1 MFKSLESGSRVM
13 PLAAVLASS
22 LFLSH
27 VFSQTSHAGPVEN
40 QPSASAPAGA
50 SGKPGRAA
58 AGEPYHYESSR
69 FPGRASRYYGMVWG
83 VDSLAVKRVE
93 SGEMIRFSYRVLDG
107 SKAKAL
113 NDKKAEPY
121 LIDEQARVKLVIPT
135 MDKVGKLR
143 QSSSPESG
151 RLYWM
156 LFSNKGGLVKRG
168 DMVSVVIGNFHA
180 DGLGVE

>member
-1 MFKSLESGSRVM
+1 M
-13 PLAAVLASS
+13 PFAAVLASS
-22 LFLSH
+22 MFLSH
-27 VFSQTSHAGPVEN
+27 VFTQTSHAGPVEN
-40 QPSASAPAGA
+40 QPSASGPAGTSGTSGRAPAGQ
-50 SGKPGRAA
+50 
-58 AGEPYHYESSR
+58 PYHYEANR

-83 VDSLAVKRVE
+83 VDSLSVKRVE

-107 SKAKAL
+107 SKAKGL
-113 NDKKAEPY
+113 NDKTAEPY
-121 LIDEQARVKLVIPT
+121 LIDGQAHVKLVIPT

-143 QSSSPESG
+143 QSSTPEAG